1 MLIDSK
7 RDGHFSQR
15 TNALRLPKLLAAN
28 VVVVVVVE
36 SCTQSHYLPKLVAEE
51 VVAEVMAEEAHK
63 VAVHPI
69 PSLPFSMFY
78 RGHVRF
84 ICPLVTQNAFMHP
97 TLKIPL
103 VHPCVTP

>member
-1 MLIDSK
+1 MLIDSR

-15 TNALRLPKLLAAN
+15 TNALRLPKLLAEE
-28 VVVVVVVE
+28 VVVVV

-69 PSLPFSMFY
+69 PSLP
-78 RGHVRF
+78 
-84 ICPLVTQNAFMHP
+84 
-97 TLKIPL
+97 
-103 VHPCVTP
+103 